1 MRRKLMLLLQLAFGA
16 AAIAL
21 LVRMTNPEQA
31 IAALYQASPYWL
43 GLAIATW
50 AFIQVLCIVKW
61 RGVIRLQGVHIP
73 IGPLASA
80 YMVGMFFNTFLP
92 SSFGGDAVRAYKLA
106 RYSGATGS
114 SVGSVVV
121 DRFLALHSLLAV
133 SLVAVAFSPEM
144 RQAVSPPLL
153 VLVLLAGSAPFAFPW
168 LLGRP
173 AFTRWR
179 DRFPPLREAVATLS
193 APGVGARTLR
203 IWGLALTIQYLNAVM
218 HYFLIR
224 AIDQHVPL
232 AYVLAFV
239 PVMVLLT
246 SLPLSVNGIGIR
258 ESSLVF
264 FLGRVGVGTAEALAV
279 GVLSLSMLLLAGA
292 AGGGLHLVETLAR
305 HPRKATGG

>member
-1 MRRKLMLLLQLAFGA
+1 MRRKLGLVLQLVFSV

-21 LVRMTNPEQA
+21 LVRMTNPAQA
-31 IAALYQASPYWL
+31 LSALRQANPAWT

-61 RGVIRLQGVHIP
+61 QWVNRIQGVRIP
-73 IGPLASA
+73 LGPLSSA
-80 YMVGMFFNTFLP
+80 YLVGMFFNTFLP

-121 DRFLALHSLLAV
+121 DRFLALHSLLVV
-133 SLVAVAFSPEM
+133 SLAAVLFSPDM
-144 RQAVSPPLL
+144 RQAVSPSLL
-153 VLVLLAGSAPFAFPW
+153 AAILLAGSAPFAFPW
-168 LLGRP
+168 LLEKP
-173 AFTRWR
+173 AFSRLR
-179 DRFPPLREAVATLS
+179 DRFPLLREAVATLG
-193 APGVGARTLR
+193 APGVGAQTLR
-203 IWGLALTIQYLNAVM
+203 VWGLAIAIQYLNAVM
-218 HYFLIR
+218 HFFLIL
-224 AIDQHVPL
+224 AIGRSVPL

-264 FLGRVGVGTAEALAV
+264 FLGRVGVGSPEALAV
-279 GVLSLSMLLLAGA
+279 GVLSLAMLLLAGA
-292 AGGGLHLVETLAR
+292 VGGGVHLLETLAR
-305 HPRKATGG
+305 PARKATGV